1 MKNSDT
7 SVKRILVV
15 EDEPAICEICLKVL
29 NGEGFEVDIVGN
41 GKLAEDRLR
50 EREYDLIYIDIRT
63 PIMNGKELYQ
73 YIVDRVPKMTNRV
86 IFTTGDVMAR
96 NIHTFLEQTGRP
108 FMPKPFTPGELRNIV
123 RETLRKIE

>member
-1 MKNSDT
+1 MKNYGSG
-7 SVKRILVV
+7 VKRILVV

-41 GKLAEDRLR
+41 GKLAEDKLK
-50 EREYDLIYIDIRT
+50 EREYELIYIDIRT

-73 YIVDRVPKMTNRV
+73 HIVDNIPKMTSRV
-86 IFTTGDVMAR
+86 IFTTGDVTTGDTQAFIER
-96 NIHTFLEQTGRP
+96 TGRP

-123 RETLRKIE
+123 RETLGKIK